1 MSLDRVASPATASS
15 APAAARVAAALQVC
29 SWQARPPGSRT
40 HEQAVDADALALA
53 VFAAH
58 AAVRQHILCAAER
71 RLTVTPF
78 GAC

>member
-1 MSLDRVASPATASS
+1 MLLLLLPLLRLLLLVLLAWQLHCRC
-15 APAAARVAAALQVC
+15 AAGRLG
-29 SWQARPPGSRT
+29 PPGSHT
-40 HEQAVDADALALA
+40 HEQAVDADVLALA